1 MPKSYVK
8 EISSL
13 LIANRGEIAI
23 RIMRAASELGI
34 KTVAVYTFEDR
45 YSLHRYKAD
54 EAYQIGKDNE
64 PLKPYLD
71 IEGLIALCKSKKI
84 EAIHPGY
91 GFLSENVVLA
101 RRCREEGIVF
111 VGPSPEAM
119 NALGDK
125 VKAKEAALKAN
136 VPMIQDSKGDVSIYE
151 NALSEAKR
159 ITFPVM
165 VKAAA
170 GGGGRGMRV
179 VRTEEELE
187 KAHSEAKNEAKNA
200 FGDDTLFIEKFIDD
214 PKHIEVQLLGDQ
226 HGNLVHLYERDCSVQ
241 RRFQKVVEV
250 APSFGLK
257 EETKQKLYAYALSIG
272 KAVNYYNAGTV
283 EFLVDK
289 DENIYFIEVNP
300 RIQVEHTITEEVTG
314 IDIVRT
320 QILIAQNYK
329 LSDPGIF
336 IQSQDKI
343 PLKGFAIQCRIT
355 TEDPSNGFK
364 PDFGTIIAYRNAAGF
379 GIRLDEGSSYP
390 GVKISPYFDSMLV
403 KVSAKGRTLRGASER
418 LNRALSEFR
427 IRGVKTNIPFLRNVI
442 THPVFQEGNC
452 TVPFIANHPE
462 LFNIKPTRDRST
474 KALRYLGEV
483 IVNGNP
489 DVKVKPIS
497 AFRQAIIPS
506 FDETSEFPRGH
517 KQLLTELGA
526 EKFAQHIRS
535 SNQVLFTD
543 TTFRDGHQSLLATR
557 VRTQDMLA
565 VASGF
570 AKSFPNLFSMEV
582 WGGATFDVAMRFLHE
597 SPWRRLEEFR
607 EAMPNMLLQMLFRG
621 SNAVGYS
628 AYPDNLIEKF
638 VEKSSE
644 AGIDVFRIFDS
655 LNWIDAMKVSIKAVR
670 ERTPGIAEAAICYT
684 GDLFTNEKYNL
695 QYYLD
700 LARQLEDAGAHMLA
714 IKDMAGLL
722 RPFQAEKLVTE
733 LKKAVAIPIHLH
745 THDTASV
752 QSATYLKAIEA
763 GVDVVDGALAAMS
776 GLTSQPN
783 LNSLVAMM
791 QGHPA
796 DSQLD
801 LDRMNEYSNYWEAV
815 RAMYFP
821 FESELRAGTAEVY
834 NNEIPGGQY
843 TNLRGQAIALGVGDK
858 FELLKDNYSEANK
871 LFGDIV
877 KVTPSSKVVGDMAIF
892 MTANSLTAEDVYAKG
907 STLSFPESVK
917 DFFKGGLGQPYQGF
931 PKQLQEIILKGEV
944 PMEGRPNDNL
954 APIDF
959 DKDFALFQSKFPEN
973 DNGFFDYLSFKMYP
987 KVYEDYYKNRALY
1000 GDLSAMPTPAFFYGL
1015 KQDEEI
1021 MITIEPGKTIIV
1033 KYLYMSDPDESG
1045 LRNITFELNGQARR
1059 LKILD
1064 KNIKVERAQ
1073 HVKAIHKG
1081 DIGAPLQGR
1090 LSRILVKP
1098 GEEVKKNAPLYVIE
1112 AMKMESIVSAPFEG
1126 IIGNVVL
1133 NEGTVVEQEDL
1144 VLTLEEAKLP
1154 EPDVDEYLFVY
1165 GTLRRD
1171 CGNDLHRLIARN
1183 SDYVGM
1189 ASYQGK
1195 MYQLKDYPG
1204 IISSENPQDQVV
1216 GELYLLSN
1224 TIKLLNVLD
1233 EYEEFDVENEDKSL
1247 FIRTKV
1253 KVNLKGEK
1261 IETYAYLYNR
1271 QVDAENQLI
1280 SGDFLK
1286 K

>member
-1 MPKSYVK
+1 MPKSYVNK
-8 EISSL
+8 ISSL

-34 KTVAVYTFEDR
+34 RTVAVYTFEDR

-54 EAYQIGKDNE
+54 EAYQIGKENE

-71 IEGLIALCKSKKI
+71 IEGLISLCKSKKI
-84 EAIHPGY
+84 DAIHPGY
-91 GFLSENVVLA
+91 GFLSENVKLA
-101 RRCREEGIVF
+101 LRCREEGIVF

-119 NALGDK
+119 KALGDK
-125 VKAKEAALKAN
+125 VAAKVAASKAN
-136 VPMIQDSKGDVSIYE
+136 VPMIQDSKGDLSVYDL
-151 NALSEAKR
+151 ALSEAKR

-179 VRTEEELE
+179 VRKEEDLE
-187 KAHSEAKNEAKNA
+187 KAYQEARNEAKNA
-200 FGDDTLFIEKFIDD
+200 FGDETIFIEKFIDE

-241 RRFQKVVEV
+241 RRFQKVVEI

-257 EETKQKLYAYALSIG
+257 EETKQKLYGYALAIG

-329 LSDPGIF
+329 LSDSGIY
-336 IQSQDKI
+336 ILSQADI
-343 PLKGFAIQCRIT
+343 PLRGFAIQCRIT

-418 LNRALSEFR
+418 LNRALTEFR

-442 THPVFQEGNC
+442 THPIFQDGQC
-452 TVPFIANHPE
+452 TVQFIDTHPE
-462 LFNIKPTRDRST
+462 LFKFKPTRDRST

-489 DVKVKPIS
+489 DVKVKPT
-497 AFRQAIIPS
+497 ALFRLAKIP
-506 FDETSEFPRGH
+506 FVDPAKEFPTGN
-517 KQLLTELGA
+517 KQLLDQLGP
-526 EKFAQHIRS
+526 EKFAKHIRDS
-535 SNQVLFTD
+535 KQVYFTD
-543 TTFRDGHQSLLATR
+543 TTFRDAHQSLLATR

-565 VASGF
+565 VANGF
-570 AKSFPNLFSMEV
+570 AKSFPTLFSMEV
-582 WGGATFDVAMRFLHE
+582 WGGATFDVAMRFLQE
-597 SPWRRLEEFR
+597 SPWKRLQEFR

-644 AGIDVFRIFDS
+644 AGVDVFRIFDS
-655 LNWIDAMKVSIKAVR
+655 LNWIEAMKVSIKAVR

-684 GDLFTNEKYNL
+684 GDLYTNPKYNL

-700 LARQLEDAGAHMLA
+700 MARQLEDAGAHMLA

-722 RPFQAEKLVTE
+722 RPFQAATLVTE
-733 LKKAVAIPIHLH
+733 LKKTVDIPIHLH

-763 GVDVVDGALAAMS
+763 GVDIVDGALGAMS

-783 LNSLVAMM
+783 LNSLVAML
-791 QGHPA
+791 QGQKNESH
-796 DSQLD
+796 LD
-801 LDRMNEYSNYWEAV
+801 LDLLNEYSNYWEAV
-815 RAMYFP
+815 RAMYAP
-821 FESELRAGTAEVY
+821 FESELKAGTAEVY
-834 NNEIPGGQY
+834 TNEIPGGQY

-871 LFGDIV
+871 LFGDLV

-944 PMEGRPNDNL
+944 ALEGRPNDHL

-959 DKDFALFQSKFPEN
+959 DQDFKEFQAKFPDIE
-973 DNGFFDYLSFKMYP
+973 DGFFDYLSYKMYP
-987 KVYEDYYKNRALY
+987 KVFEDYYKNHALY
-1000 GDLSAMPTPAFFYGL
+1000 GELSALPTPAFFYGL

-1033 KYLYMSDPDESG
+1033 KFLYMSDPDESG
-1045 LRNITFELNGQARR
+1045 LRNVTFDLNGQARR
-1059 LKILD
+1059 IKILD
-1064 KNIKVERAQ
+1064 RNIKIEKAQ
-1073 HVKAIHKG
+1073 HIKAKEKG

-1090 LSRILVKP
+1090 LSRILVKS
-1098 GEEVKKNAPLYVIE
+1098 GDEVKKNAPLYIIE

-1126 IIGNVVL
+1126 LIGNVVL
-1133 NEGTVVEQEDL
+1133 NEGTVVEQDDL
-1144 VLTLEEAKLP
+1144 VLTLEKAKLP
-1154 EPDVDEYLFVY
+1154 EPDVEEYLFVY

-1189 ASYQGK
+1189 ATFQGQ
-1195 MYQLKDYPG
+1195 MFQVAEYPG
-1204 IISSENPQDQVV
+1204 IVASENAADQVV
-1216 GELYLLSN
+1216 GELYLLSK

-1233 EYEEFDVENEDKSL
+1233 EYEEFDAEDLTASL
-1247 FIRTKV
+1247 FVRNKV
-1253 KVNLKGEK
+1253 DVNLKGK
-1261 IETYAYLYNR
+1261 IINSYAYLYNR
-1271 QVDAENQLI
+1271 PVNSLKRI
-1280 SGDFLK
+1280 TSGDFLK
-1286 K
+1286 G